1 MAQAKT
7 EVCTIRIMF
16 PVDSDEQAIDCKKKI
31 RAVLKDIPDVNIQ
44 FSMMD
49 IAASSIPPQR

>member
-1 MAQAKT
+1 MEQPKK

-16 PVDSDEQAIDCKKKI
+16 PVDSDEQAIECKKKI
-31 RAVLKDIPDVNIQ
+31 RAALGDIPDVNMQ

-49 IAASSIPPQR
+49 MPLKPSMQ